1 MFRVFD
7 VSRCHPPSELADV
20 IPRKRISLPTGRIA
34 ISTSRSHSFPARCAS
49 MSGIFFVLMQ
59 CDEKSLP
66 NINSLVGRTRQPV
79 RH

>member
-7 VSRCHPPSELADV
+7 VSRCHPPSELAV
-20 IPRKRISLPTGRIA
+20 FIAPQLVPVPAGLMATKISPFQCFPVRDPSGG
-34 ISTSRSHSFPARCAS
+34 HNFSF
-49 MSGIFFVLMQ
+49 LLQ

-66 NINSLVGRTRQPV
+66 NIYGFVGSLGQPV